1 MAVDIDLNNPKTQ
14 KMLALG
20 LFLIIALYLIYT
32 FMVSPQSEQISQLKQ
47 NRDSL
52 DQEVRKLIRIK
63 KLLPEKKEEIKSKR
77 QEIEIIKDYLPSNPG
92 YHKLLKDLSE
102 MLNNSNL
109 ILQSMNFGKLKTKQD
124 FSQFPI
130 TLSVEGT
137 YHNLGGFLSSIS
149 KLPRIVNVGEIT
161 LNSIN
166 EEDSNSTVKVRLE
179 LLSYVSKTSK

>member
-102 MLNNSNL
+102 M
-109 ILQSMNFGKLKTKQD
+109 
-124 FSQFPI
+124 
-130 TLSVEGT
+130 
-137 YHNLGGFLSSIS
+137 
-149 KLPRIVNVGEIT
+149 
-161 LNSIN
+161 
-166 EEDSNSTVKVRLE
+166 
-179 LLSYVSKTSK
+179 